1 MKHKYGLGHFC
12 ETSLGLTLFQVI
24 QHLSIKPATY
34 SNEAATLFVQLFP
47 LGVAT
52 ADYLPSSHTI
62 PESSSVTPTLCISS
76 SAVTLSNT
84 AVLPQNL
91 SQLLSEL

>member
-1 MKHKYGLGHFC
+1 MKQKYGLGHFC
-12 ETSLGLTLFQVI
+12 ETSLGLTLLQVS
-24 QHLSIKPATY
+24 QHLSIKSATY

-62 PESSSVTPTLCISS
+62 PESSVTPTLCISS
-76 SAVTLSNT
+76 SAVTLSTT
-84 AVLPQNL
+84 AELPQSL